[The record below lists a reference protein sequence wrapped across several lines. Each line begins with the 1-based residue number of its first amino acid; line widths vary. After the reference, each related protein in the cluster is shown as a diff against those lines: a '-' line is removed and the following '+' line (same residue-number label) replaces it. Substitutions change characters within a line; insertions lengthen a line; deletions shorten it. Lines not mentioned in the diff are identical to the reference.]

1 MLAIR
6 LQRVGKKKYSTYRL
20 IVSEKTRDTHD
31 KYTELLGTYNPH
43 DKEKGFLPK
52 VDRIKYW
59 LQVGAVPSPTIHN
72 LLVKNNIIEGK
83 KEKSVFLTQK
93 RKSKLEE
100 KTKAKA
106 EKEAAK
112 AAAAAAPV
120 EVKEEP
126 PKEEVKTEEVAA

>member
-6 LQRVGKKKYSTYRL
+6 LQRVGKKKFPTYRL

-31 KYTELLGTYNPH
+31 KYAELLGTYNPH

-59 LQVGAVPSPTIHN
+59 LQIGAVPSPTINN

-93 RKSKLEE
+93 RKNKLEE
-100 KTKAKA
+100 KNKAKA

-112 AAAAAAPV
+112 KAAAAAPAP
-120 EVKEEP
+120 EVKEETKP
-126 PKEEVKTEEVAA
+126 EETTA

>member
-6 LQRVGKKKYSTYRL
+6 LQRVGKKKFPTYRL

-31 KYTELLGTYNPH
+31 KYAELLGTYNPH
-43 DKEKGFLPK
+43 DKENGFLPK

-59 LQVGAVPSPTIHN
+59 LQIGAVPSPTINN

-83 KEKSVFLTQK
+83 KEKSVFLSQK
-93 RKSKLEE
+93 RKNKLEE
-100 KTKAKA
+100 KNKAKA

-112 AAAAAAPV
+112 KAAAAAPAP
-120 EVKEEP
+120 EVKEET
-126 PKEEVKTEEVAA
+126 KTEETAA